1 MQVHIGSIIKA
12 RAKSLRIGPT
22 ELGDMMQTSKQ
33 NVYGI
38 FKRESIDTGLL
49 YRISLVLEFDFF
61 QYFSHTLGSKD
72 RVANGTPPID
82 IDTDTN
88 SRPILD
94 LEKENSYLKRLNALL
109 EEKLGRA

>member
-61 QYFSHTLGSKD
+61 QYFSHTLSVKD
-72 RVANGTPPID
+72 REANGASPIGT
-82 IDTDTN
+82 DTETN
-88 SRPILD
+88 SRPGLD

>member
-49 YRISLVLEFDFF
+49 YRISLVLEYDFF
-61 QYFSHTLGSKD
+61 QYFSHTLGGKGHETS
-72 RVANGTPPID
+72 RTPPIG
-82 IDTDTN
+82 IDTGTN
-88 SRPILD
+88 SQSGWD
-94 LEKENSYLKRLNALL
+94 LEKENVYLKRLNALL
-109 EEKLGRA
+109 EEKLGRS